1 MKGEIYNPVG
11 GGDSHMKRTGIPLE
25 ILKKTSKS
33 YQDPACGRRS
43 IFCSPKEVPV
53 LKHHI
58 ISCHI
63 FFGSLSL
70 KVPKKTT
77 AVDLSRLNVLRFTAS
92 LVPKTY
98 DEYLFPL
105 CMGSPRELK
114 VMVCITLEVGLPE
127 SYFSTSTTTSEK

>member
-1 MKGEIYNPVG
+1 MKDEIYNPVG
-11 GGDSHMKRTGIPLE
+11 GGDSHMKRTGVPLE
-25 ILKKTSKS
+25 ILKKTSKGC
-33 YQDPACGRRS
+33 QDPACGRRS

-58 ISCHI
+58 ISCH
-63 FFGSLSL
+63 FFRLTIL
-70 KVPKKTT
+70 KGTAKPL
-77 AVDLSRLNVLRFTAS
+77 AVDLSRLTFLRVTAS

-114 VMVCITLEVGLPE
+114 VMVRITLEVGLPE